1 MSELHVAPSAEL
13 PPMDD
18 DTRRIFR
25 ILTELTTIPAAEIRR
40 TDRLREDMGMDSV
53 TRMELVSMLAEEFDI
68 DIEMEEAVGI
78 DDVGALLDLAAK
90 RLHHG

>member
-1 MSELHVAPSAEL
+1 
-13 PPMDD
+13 MDD